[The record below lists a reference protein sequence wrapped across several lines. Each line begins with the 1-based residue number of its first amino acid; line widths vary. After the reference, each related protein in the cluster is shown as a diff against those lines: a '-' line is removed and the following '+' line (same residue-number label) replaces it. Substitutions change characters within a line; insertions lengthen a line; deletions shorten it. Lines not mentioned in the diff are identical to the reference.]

1 MTVNHNNNNH
11 TSTNSSSPHAGREYQ
26 QNKTTVHA
34 KLVAGD
40 THVPSVKAG
49 AVVKAVVVTATRAKI
64 DNNNSVRTPIIVM
77 VLQ

>member
-1 MTVNHNNNNH
+1 MALHPYTC
-11 TSTNSSSPHAGREYQ
+11 AGREHQHYKTK
-26 QNKTTVHA
+26 NKTTVDA

-40 THVPSVKAG
+40 THVPRVKAG